1 MRVYKLFWKR
11 DDPPGKGLR
20 PAPLAHTPIAVFMP
34 ALDLRAWASV
44 SNEALRQILHRIDR
58 PQPSHFTPLLLAGQ
72 RIGWLAPGHV
82 QPLCKHLAYCK
93 NHGQAVVWEAA
104 DLSVQARSQLLA
116 EAAQKLREQAHI
128 HGWRDELYSYW
139 GEIDRDPDPQLP
151 ERFRLERSV
160 FRFLGLRSHAVHIN
174 GFRPDG
180 RIWCGIRALSKATDP
195 GRIDNLA
202 AGGLPAGETVMAC
215 AIRELHEEAG
225 LPESIAH
232 QIQPAGRVL
241 TRRQEKE
248 GWHDETLLV
257 YNLILPEEVE
267 PRNLDGEVSGFVCLD
282 PNQAMQQIEQMTEDA
297 AGVLAQGLL
306 FLRAHAP

>member
-1 MRVYKLFWKR
+1 
-11 DDPPGKGLR
+11 
-20 PAPLAHTPIAVFMP
+20 MP

-44 SNEALRQILHRIDR
+44 SNEALRQILHRINR

-151 ERFRLERSV
+151 ECFRLERSV

-215 AIRELHEEAG
+215 AIRELHEELGIETWQSCLAPLTFASHAYADFHLLMPLFACRKWQG
-225 LPESIAH
+225 IVQSREGQALAWVRPERLRDYPMPPADLP
-232 QIQPAGRVL
+232 
-241 TRRQEKE
+241 
-248 GWHDETLLV
+248 
-257 YNLILPEEVE
+257 LIP
-267 PRNLDGEVSGFVCLD
+267 
-282 PNQAMQQIEQMTEDA
+282 I
-297 AGVLAQGLL
+297 
-306 FLRAHAP
+306 LRDWL